1 MQWFLAKYPEH
12 LDAQYQE
19 VDHLG
24 AQYQEVDHLDAQYQD
39 HLEPAST
46 LETRMLKRSNKL
58 SCAQVPSKAFS

>member
-1 MQWFLAKYPEH
+1 MQWFLAKYPDH
-12 LDAQYQE
+12 LD
-19 VDHLG
+19 

-46 LETRMLKRSNKL
+46 LETPAMLKRLNKL

>member
-19 VDHLG
+19 VEHLG
-24 AQYQEVDHLDAQYQD
+24 AQYQD
-39 HLEPAST
+39 HLEPASNW
-46 LETRMLKRSNKL
+46 ETPMLKRLNKL